1 MRIFNYEKLK
11 KIKWDTEIINLLT
24 KIHEHK
30 GKQNLFSKQKTV
42 VLKRLIEIAKIQ
54 SIEDSNKIE
63 GIVTTSTRLKDLI
76 SQKTTPKNR
85 DEKEILGYK
94 DVLDIINE
102 SFEYIP
108 INSNHILQLHKYLYK
123 YSEKAIG
130 GKYKNTQNSIIEKHE
145 NGINIEI
152 FKPLDPYET
161 PNAIERICEELNK
174 TLDRSEIDPLI
185 LIPVFIHD
193 FLSIHSFND
202 GNGRMSRLL
211 TTLLLYKQ
219 GYMVGKYISLESQV
233 EKSKEKYYLALR
245 QSSSGWHDNN
255 EDVLPFVKYTL
266 RIILAAYISFEERM
280 KYVYEK
286 APKKELVK
294 NIINSKI
301 GKFTKTE
308 IMNLLPSVGK
318 ATIENTLKQLLEQN
332 YIERFGKGR
341 ATFYVKK
348 N

>member
-30 GKQNLFSKQKTV
+30 WKQNLFSKQKTV

-63 GIVTTSTRLKDLI
+63 GIITTSARIKDLI
-76 SQKTTPKNR
+76 SQKTTPKNG

-161 PNAIERICEELNK
+161 PNAIESICEELNK
-174 TLDRSEIDPLI
+174 ALDRSEIDPLI

-193 FLSIHSFND
+193 FLSIHPFND

-219 GYMVGKYISLESQV
+219 GYMVGKYISLESQI
-233 EKSKEKYYLALR
+233 EKSKEKYYLSLR
-245 QSSSGWHDNN
+245 QSSSGWHDNT

-266 RIILAAYISFEERM
+266 RIILAAYISFEEKM
-280 KYVYEK
+280 KYVDEK

>member
-42 VLKRLIEIAKIQ
+42 ILKRLIEIAKIQ

-63 GIVTTSTRLKDLI
+63 GIVTTSARIKDLI

-152 FKPLDPYET
+152 FKPSDPYET
-161 PNAIERICEELNK
+161 PNAIESICEELNK
-174 TLDRSEIDPLI
+174 VLDRSEIDPLI

-193 FLSIHSFND
+193 FLSIHPFND

-219 GYMVGKYISLESQV
+219 GYMVGKYISLESQI
-233 EKSKEKYYLALR
+233 EKSKEKYYLSLR

-266 RIILAAYISFEERM
+266 RVILAAYISFEERM
-280 KYVYEK
+280 KYVDEK

-308 IMNLLPSVGK
+308 IMNLLPNVGK
-318 ATIENTLKQLLEQN
+318 ATIENTLKKLLEQN